1 MSDSSVGNL
10 GKQSGMAELL
20 SHVGC
25 VCKWYL
31 GNLSRPKVLFN
42 HALCLTDS
50 GEDGFKLCLFI
61 LYSIARLEYYCCK
74 YQLAQ
79 QCIGL
84 CLKENLMPRGNSKV
98 WELWADVSSALGN
111 DEMVRQCK
119 EQAAIVKKEEREEGL
134 SFV

>member
-1 MSDSSVGNL
+1 MSDSSDGDLGN
-10 GKQSGMAELL
+10 KSGMAEQL
-20 SHVGC
+20 HHMWA
-25 VCKWYL
+25 VCEWYL
-31 GNLSRPKVLFN
+31 GNLSRAKVLFD
-42 HALCLTDS
+42 HALRLTDS
-50 GEDGFKLCLFI
+50 GEDGSKLRLFI

-98 WELWADVSSALGN
+98 WELWADVASALGN
-111 DEMVRQCK
+111 DELVRQCK